1 MYGYHSTKHHG
12 RRRRKKKLFLILAV
26 GAIVLAVL
34 VANFWTKSAEV
45 EVIGHRWERSIEIEA
60 YQAVD
65 EGDWCDRL
73 PAEAYDTRQEQRQR
87 GTTQGSQLI

>member
-1 MYGYHSTKHHG
+1 M
-12 RRRRKKKLFLILAV
+12 AV

-87 GTTQGSQLI
+87 GTTQGSKVDGQSTQKPLKSHKN

>member
-1 MYGYHSTKHHG
+1 M
-12 RRRRKKKLFLILAV
+12 ILAV
-26 GAIVLAVL
+26 GVIVLAVL

-45 EVIGHRWERSIEIEA
+45 EVTGHRWERSIEIEA

-73 PAEAYDTRQEQRQR
+73 PGEAYDTRQEQRQR
-87 GTTQGSQLI
+87 GTTQGSKVDRQSTQKPLKRHKTEGLFE